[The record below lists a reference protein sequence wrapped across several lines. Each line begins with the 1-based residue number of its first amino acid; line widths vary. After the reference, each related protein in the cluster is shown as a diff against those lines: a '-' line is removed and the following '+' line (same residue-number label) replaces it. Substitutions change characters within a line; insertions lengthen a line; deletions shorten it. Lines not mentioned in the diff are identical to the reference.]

1 MDICK
6 NPLVSVVINCFN
18 GETFL
23 EEAINSVLCQTY
35 TNWEIIFW
43 DNQSTDLSENIY
55 KKISDARLRYFL
67 APRFTKLGEARNLA
81 VEKANG
87 DWIAFLD
94 CDDIWSFD
102 KLEKQVSAIQEFP
115 KIGLVYSYP
124 YFFESPKNEKF
135 NYALLNNFKF
145 DKERFPIG
153 EIFDSV
159 IINNFIIMSSIMVKK
174 STYKELGGVNG
185 KLVQAEDFD
194 LLCKILN
201 RYKANIGGIVAYRIH
216 QNNFTSHQELERHL
230 ESIEI
235 SKQYLPRNS
244 AKIALKIYYT
254 DLAYYYIKKLKFK
267 QFYLIINNAS
277 IIKLFTVIIFHFK
290 AAIYKIYNRGLV

>member
-1 MDICK
+1 MEINK

-23 EEAINSVLCQTY
+23 EEAINSVLFQTY
-35 TNWEIIFW
+35 RNWEIIFW
-43 DNQSTDLSENIY
+43 DNQSTDLSA
-55 KKISDARLRYFL
+55 KIFKSITDLRLRYFL
-67 APRFTKLGEARNLA
+67 APKFTKLGEARNLA
-81 VEKANG
+81 VEKADG

-102 KLEKQVSAIQEFP
+102 KLEKQVAATQEFP
-115 KIGLVYSYP
+115 MIGLVYSKP
-124 YFFESPKNEKF
+124 FFFEALKNEKF
-135 NYALLNNFKF
+135 NYALLDNLNY
-145 DKERFPIG
+145 DLESLPIG

-159 IINNFIIMSSIMVKK
+159 IINNFIIMSSIMIKK

-194 LLCKILN
+194 LLCKILH
-201 RYKANIGGIVAYRIH
+201 RYKANIGGIVVYRIH
-216 QNNFTSHQELERHL
+216 QNNFTNRQELERHL

-235 SKQYLPRNS
+235 TKQYLPRHS

-254 DLAYYYIKKLKFK
+254 DLAYYYIKKLNFK
-267 QFYLIINNAS
+267 QFYLIINNVS
-277 IIKLFTVIIFHFK
+277 FIKLVGVFIFHFK
-290 AAIYKIYNRGLV
+290 AALYKIYKRVF